1 MKEIEVGR
9 FECRDQDGNSYTVI
23 RYEGVVPAPT
33 SSDPNATIPG
43 MRRLALAEG
52 KRVNYLGGTT
62 FRIVQ
67 SGKTIRKV

>member
-1 MKEIEVGR
+1 MNEIEVGR

-43 MRRLALAEG
+43 MSRLALAEVEG
-52 KRVNYLGGTT
+52 
-62 FRIVQ
+62 
-67 SGKTIRKV
+67 